1 MPLSLFKG
9 ISMLCVSP
17 KGFEP
22 PSLVPETKI
31 LSIELRR
38 QFGEDR
44 NSIAESH
51 TNNLN

>member
-1 MPLSLFKG
+1 MQTGLF
-9 ISMLCVSP
+9 IYVSP

-38 QFGEDR
+38 HFGEYR
-44 NSIAESH
+44 NSIVH
-51 TNNLN
+51 NHN